1 MSLCKSRSRENI
13 TAAAIVPFIEEQP
26 TENKKLRFAKEKLR
40 IFWCGVFC
48 PLTGMVLL
56 ITMMNISNKKFSPPY
71 GDGTVH
77 VWLAAI
83 PSQFSPPYGDGTMNW
98 NEYVELCKF
107 SPPYG
112 DGTNASKI
120 IRDSSRFSPPYGD
133 GTFQVRSFYHQVR
146 FSPPYGDGT
155 LELCMNS

>member
-1 MSLCKSRSRENI
+1 MEDKE
-13 TAAAIVPFIEEQP
+13 
-26 TENKKLRFAKEKLR
+26 LRFAKEKLR

-83 PSQFSPPYGDGTMNW
+83 PSQFSPPYGDGTAVSSLKYRVTAFSSPYGDGTASRFDMTDS
-98 NEYVELCKF
+98 NEF

-112 DGTNASKI
+112 DGT
-120 IRDSSRFSPPYGD
+120 R
-133 GTFQVRSFYHQVR
+133 RSIMDR
-146 FSPPYGDGT
+146 LD
-155 LELCMNS
+155 E